1 MESNV
6 KIINF
11 IIRLFVVGLL
21 FAWCFILIRPFIVIT
36 LWGVVLA
43 IAVFPVF
50 LWLKNHIG
58 GRSNL
63 AATLLAL
70 LGIGI
75 IIGPVSL
82 IATVLLHNAQSLV
95 QGIEAG
101 TLVIP
106 PPPSDIAT
114 WPAIGQPLNEI
125 WQLAS
130 VNLQGVISQ
139 FKPQIQEFAK
149 TLVFQATST
158 GLTLL
163 KFIVSIIIAAI
174 LFLNAEGLN
183 RGLIRFVSHLSPS
196 RGEEFLKLA
205 TTTIRSVTR
214 GIIGVAIIQTL
225 MVGIGLVLAKIPAAG
240 LLTLLSLFLS
250 IIQIGP
256 VLIVLPTIIFVWS
269 TMNPL
274 AALLFTLWMIPS
286 ALIDNVLKPILMG
299 QGLPVPIV
307 IILLGVI
314 GGTLAHGILGLF
326 VGPVI
331 LILGYELVKAWIND
345 DSETAAISSD
355 ESPEI

>member
-1 MESNV
+1 MESNL
-6 KIINF
+6 KINF
-11 IIRLFVVGLL
+11 IIRLFVLGLL
-21 FAWCFILIRPFIVIT
+21 FAWCFIIIRPFIVIT

-43 IAVFPVF
+43 IALFPVF

-70 LGIGI
+70 LGIAI

-82 IATVLLHNAQSLV
+82 LATVLLHNAQSFV
-95 QGIEAG
+95 HSIEAG

-114 WPAIGQPLNEI
+114 WPVIGQPLNKI
-125 WQLAS
+125 WQQAS
-130 VNLQGVISQ
+130 VNLEGVISQ

-149 TLVFQATST
+149 TLLVQATNT

-174 LFLNAEGLN
+174 LLLNAEGLN
-183 RGLIRFVSHLSPS
+183 RGLIRFVYHLSPS
-196 RGEEFLKLA
+196 RGEEFLQLA

-214 GIIGVAIIQTL
+214 GIIGVAIIQTF
-225 MVGIGLVLAKIPAAG
+225 MVGIGLILAKIPAAG

-256 VLIVLPTIIFVWS
+256 GLIILPTIIFAWS
-269 TMNPL
+269 SMNPL
-274 AALLFTLWMIPS
+274 AALLFTLWMVP
-286 ALIDNVLKPILMG
+286 ATLIDNVLKPILMG

-326 VGPVI
+326 VCPVI
-331 LILGYELVKAWIND
+331 LILGYELVKAWINED
-345 DSETAAISSD
+345 EGKALIPSD
-355 ESPEI
+355 ESTEV